1 MFLHNSNKLMSKIKL
16 QWSFLI
22 LIIIAIWITTLSY
35 FIKIY
40 KYATYISIY
49 YKINPIIGKGYR
61 RKYNVNTI

>member
-1 MFLHNSNKLMSKIKL
+1 MILLALNKLMNKIKL

-22 LIIIAIWITTLSY
+22 LIIIAIWITTLTY

-40 KYATYISIY
+40 KYATYNTIA

-61 RKYNVNTI
+61 RKYDVNTI